1 MEQVFNRVAKW
12 NAFRYDREY
21 NHELAVKLLREEQRE
36 WMEADNLVD
45 CVHELCDVVFVAF
58 GVMWKLEQEITPE
71 AARDCF
77 KITDE
82 MSARFVDPATLCS
95 ATIDCL
101 ERADNV
107 DLQLSYALT
116 TALFA
121 QAQMLDYGLTF
132 EQIIECMLV
141 LCDSNDSKTVKKT
154 ASDVK
159 ANNKDKGAYFKSPVP
174 GIAAIVEQIA

>member
-12 NAFRYDREY
+12 NALRYVQEY

-45 CVHELCDVVFVAF
+45 RVHELCDVVFVAF
-58 GVMWKLEQEITPE
+58 GVMWKLEQEIAPE
-71 AARDCF
+71 AANRCF
-77 KITDE
+77 EIVDE
-82 MSARFVDPATLCS
+82 ASVVFGDPATLCS

-101 ERADNV
+101 ERSDNV
-107 DLQLSYALT
+107 DLQLSYALA

-132 EQIIECMLV
+132 DQIIECMLV
-141 LCDSNDSKTVKKT
+141 LCDSNDSKTVKLT
-154 ASDVK
+154 ESHVK
-159 ANNKDKGAYFKSPVP
+159 ANSGDKGSYYKSPVP
-174 GIAAIVEQIA
+174 GIAAIVELI